1 MNVPSLLLAP
11 IPVHM
16 PIVAAN
22 VLVGVLIAVLRRRW
36 KARGYEN
43 RRNGQK
49 SELTHLVIP
58 LLSLESG
65 PL

>member
-36 KARGYEN
+36 K
-43 RRNGQK
+43 
-49 SELTHLVIP
+49 T
-58 LLSLESG
+58 
-65 PL
+65 